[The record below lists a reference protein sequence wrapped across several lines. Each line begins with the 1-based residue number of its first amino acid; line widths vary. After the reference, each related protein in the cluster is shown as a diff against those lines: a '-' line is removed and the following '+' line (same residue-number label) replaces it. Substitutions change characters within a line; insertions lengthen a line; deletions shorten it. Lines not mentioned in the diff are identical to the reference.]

1 MNIIRL
7 NYSYKVKK
15 EISIFNR
22 AKIIMKKK
30 KKKNLIN
37 DLLFLYNIYN
47 QYLLYLELKSA
58 YKYFILIYIK

>member
-1 MNIIRL
+1 M
-7 NYSYKVKK
+7 KK

-22 AKIIMKKK
+22 AKKMMKK

-47 QYLLYLELKSA
+47 QYLL
-58 YKYFILIYIK
+58 